1 MKARPAIS
9 TDSRPPAAGVIRGD
23 VVYRKAAL
31 QRELGWKEHALRQAK
46 AAGLPFICFG
56 REKYILGSDVLAFF
70 ERLKKRP
77 SDTRTD
83 DQQQNPA
90 GNGGN
95 R

>member
-46 AAGLPFICFG
+46 AAGLPFIFVG
-56 REKYILGSDVLAFF
+56 REKYILGS
-70 ERLKKRP
+70 ERVGVFRAAEKTP
-77 SDTRTD
+77 V
-83 DQQQNPA
+83 
-90 GNGGN
+90 
-95 R
+95 